1 MSQWRN
7 LMDFTSGIF
16 HGIHRHLGVALQHL
30 MGACQGVHVPWMGI
44 LAWESLGFLNVARTA
59 WLRPADVRSHRL
71 HVWSRRLFC
80 RGKQQMRRVRPRGDR
95 WCHKGWEIRSKNSN
109 TKGNIG
115 QARLPKGGVCVC
127 VMIWAYLEY
136 VFTSIYSAFGEVWE
150 SGVCNKIPFFHQSCS
165 HSLATC
171 GQAPMNL
178 DSETM
183 VVTLW

>member
-1 MSQWRN
+1 MVST
-7 LMDFTSGIF
+7 DT
-16 HGIHRHLGVALQHL
+16 LGWHCNIWWVLVKGST
-30 MGACQGVHVPWMGI
+30 MVHVPWMGI

-95 WCHKGWEIRSKNSN
+95 STVTKGGIIPVDEFTKG